1 MTTTAVCSP
10 HPNPLPKGEG
20 ITLVPPLVKPILPR
34 YTAHIHQ
41 PTEYIRRPIMLYCEI
56 FNVSHT
62 FGDRTSSSVIGIVL
76 R

>member
-1 MTTTAVCSP
+1 
-10 HPNPLPKGEG
+10 
-20 ITLVPPLVKPILPR
+20 
-34 YTAHIHQ
+34 
-41 PTEYIRRPIMLYCEI
+41 MLYCEI

>member
-1 MTTTAVCSP
+1 
-10 HPNPLPKGEG
+10 
-20 ITLVPPLVKPILPR
+20 
-34 YTAHIHQ
+34 
-41 PTEYIRRPIMLYCEI
+41 MLYREI